1 MCQKKAWKGRNFM
14 TGNSWSLEKAKQ
26 FIKNFVGE
34 RTDYYMIV
42 TNKETEQE
50 GCAIITKD
58 KKVAVFEG
66 KDDGSEDRVYSQK
79 EFKEKYKIENIYVDY
94 GAVTI
99 EDIEMSICDRDLDT
113 EYREAL
119 AKSLVELKYISDTPL
134 NLKFGTEKQQKEL
147 ERVWKKPLKAKQI
160 TEIINSIMNEMKG
173 DFQYGR
179 FLKLASY
186 YLDTAKELQKREEK
200 KVKRAMEAR

>member
-1 MCQKKAWKGRNFM
+1 M
-14 TGNSWSLEKAKQ
+14 TGNSWNLEKAKQ

-34 RTDYYMIV
+34 KTDYYMIV

-160 TEIINSIMNEMKG
+160 TEIINNIMNEMKG

>member
-1 MCQKKAWKGRNFM
+1 M
-14 TGNSWSLEKAKQ
+14 TGNSWNLEKAKQ

-160 TEIINSIMNEMKG
+160 TEIINNIMNEMKG

-200 KVKRAMEAR
+200 KVKRAMG

>member
-1 MCQKKAWKGRNFM
+1 M
-14 TGNSWSLEKAKQ
+14 TGNSWNLEKAKQ

-42 TNKETEQE
+42 SNKETEQE

>member
-1 MCQKKAWKGRNFM
+1 M
-14 TGNSWSLEKAKQ
+14 TGNSWNLEKAKQ

-34 RTDYYMIV
+34 RADYYMIV

-160 TEIINSIMNEMKG
+160 TEIINNIMNEMKG

>member
-1 MCQKKAWKGRNFM
+1 M
-14 TGNSWSLEKAKQ
+14 TGNSWNLEKAKQ

-119 AKSLVELKYISDTPL
+119 AKRTKNKTSIIVELKYISDTPL

-160 TEIINSIMNEMKG
+160 TEIINNIMNEMKG

-186 YLDTAKELQKREEK
+186 YLDTAKELQKEK
-200 KVKRAMEAR
+200 KRK

>member
-1 MCQKKAWKGRNFM
+1 MKNS
-14 TGNSWSLEKAKQ
+14 SWSLEKAKQ

-34 RTDYYMIV
+34 KTDYYMII
-42 TNKETEQE
+42 TNKETQQE
-50 GCAIITKD
+50 GCAVITKD

-173 DFQYGR
+173 DFQYGQ

-186 YLDTAKELQKREEK
+186 YLDTAKELKKREEK
-200 KVKRAMEAR
+200 KIKRAMEAR

>member
-1 MCQKKAWKGRNFM
+1 MCQKKAWKGRKIM
-14 TGNSWSLEKAKQ
+14 TKSSWSLEKAKQ

>member
-1 MCQKKAWKGRNFM
+1 M
-14 TGNSWSLEKAKQ
+14 TGNSWNLEKAKQ

-58 KKVAVFEG
+58 KKVAVLEG

-160 TEIINSIMNEMKG
+160 TEIINNIMNEMKG

>member
-1 MCQKKAWKGRNFM
+1 MVIIKVDDINFIS
-14 TGNSWSLEKAKQ
+14 NEK
-26 FIKNFVGE
+26 
-34 RTDYYMIV
+34 TDYYIIV
-42 TNKETEQE
+42 NNKETEQE

-66 KDDGSEDRVYSQK
+66 KDDGSEDRIYSQK
-79 EFKEKYKIENIYVDY
+79 DFKEKYKIENIYVDY

-99 EDIEMSICDRDLDT
+99 EDIENDICDRDLDT

-134 NLKFGTEKQQKEL
+134 KLKYGTEKQQEEL
-147 ERVWKKPLKAKQI
+147 ERVWKRPLKAKQI
-160 TEIINSIMNEMKG
+160 KEIINSMMNEMKG

-179 FLKLASY
+179 FSKLASY
-186 YLDTAKELQKREEK
+186 YLETAKKLQKREEK

>member
-1 MCQKKAWKGRNFM
+1 ME
-14 TGNSWSLEKAKQ
+14 NSRWSLEKAKK

-34 RTDYYMIV
+34 KTDYYMIV
-42 TNKETEQE
+42 ANKETEQE
-50 GCAIITKD
+50 GCAVITKD

-66 KDDGSEDRVYSQK
+66 KDDGSEDRIYSQK

-94 GAVTI
+94 SAVTI
-99 EDIEMSICDRDLDT
+99 EDIEMDICDCALDT

-134 NLKFGTEKQQKEL
+134 KLKYGTEKQQKEL
-147 ERVWKKPLKAKQI
+147 EKVWKKPLKAKQI
-160 TEIINSIMNEMKG
+160 NEIINGMMNEMKG

-179 FLKLASY
+179 FSKLASY
-186 YLDTAKELQKREEK
+186 YLDTAKEMQKIEEK
-200 KVKRAMEAR
+200 KVKRAILGR

>member
-1 MCQKKAWKGRNFM
+1 M
-14 TGNSWSLEKAKQ
+14 TGNSWNLEKAKQ

-34 RTDYYMIV
+34 RTDYYMIIK
-42 TNKETEQE
+42 NKETDQE
-50 GCAIITKD
+50 GCAVITKD

-160 TEIINSIMNEMKG
+160 TEIINNIMNEMKG

>member
-1 MCQKKAWKGRNFM
+1 M
-14 TGNSWSLEKAKQ
+14 TGNSWNLEKAKQ

-160 TEIINSIMNEMKG
+160 TEIINNIMNEMKG

-179 FLKLASY
+179 FLKQASN
-186 YLDTAKELQKREEK
+186 YLDTAKELQKRDEK

>member
-1 MCQKKAWKGRNFM
+1 M
-14 TGNSWSLEKAKQ
+14 TGNSWNLEKAKQ

-42 TNKETEQE
+42 SNKETEQE

-160 TEIINSIMNEMKG
+160 TEIINNIMNEMKG

>member
-1 MCQKKAWKGRNFM
+1 M
-14 TGNSWSLEKAKQ
+14 TGNSWNLEKAKQ

-160 TEIINSIMNEMKG
+160 TEIINNIMNEMKG

-186 YLDTAKELQKREEK
+186 YLDTAKELQKREDE

>member
-1 MCQKKAWKGRNFM
+1 MAN
-14 TGNSWSLEKAKQ
+14 NSWNLEKAKK

-34 RTDYYMIV
+34 KTDYYMIV
-42 TNKETEQE
+42 ISKETQQE

-58 KKVAVFEG
+58 RKVAVFEG
-66 KDDGSEDRVYSQK
+66 KDDGSEDKIYSQK

-99 EDIEMSICDRDLDT
+99 EDIEMDICDYNLDT

-134 NLKFGTEKQQKEL
+134 KLKYGTEKQQEEL
-147 ERVWKKPLKAKQI
+147 SRVWKKPLKAKQI
-160 TEIINSIMNEMKG
+160 NEIINSIINEMKG

-179 FLKLASY
+179 FSKLASY
-186 YLDTAKELQKREEK
+186 YLSTAKDMQKKEEK

>member
-1 MCQKKAWKGRNFM
+1 M
-14 TGNSWSLEKAKQ
+14 TGNSWNLEKAKQ

-66 KDDGSEDRVYSQK
+66 KDDGGEDRVYSQK

-160 TEIINSIMNEMKG
+160 TEIINNIMNEMKG

>member
-1 MCQKKAWKGRNFM
+1 M
-14 TGNSWSLEKAKQ
+14 TGNSWNLEKAKQ

-160 TEIINSIMNEMKG
+160 TEIINNIMNEMKG

-200 KVKRAMEAR
+200 KVKRAIEAR

>member
-1 MCQKKAWKGRNFM
+1 ME
-14 TGNSWSLEKAKQ
+14 NSNWSLEKAKK
-26 FIKNFVGE
+26 FRKNFVGE
-34 RTDYYMIV
+34 KTDYYMIV
-42 TNKETEQE
+42 NNKETEQE

-66 KDDGSEDRVYSQK
+66 KDDGSEDRIYSQK
-79 EFKEKYKIENIYVDY
+79 DFKEKYKIENIYVDY

-99 EDIEMSICDRDLDT
+99 EDIENDICDRALDT

-134 NLKFGTEKQQKEL
+134 KLKYGTEKQQEEL
-147 ERVWKKPLKAKQI
+147 ERVWEKPLKAKQI
-160 TEIINSIMNEMKG
+160 KEIINSMMNEMKG

-179 FLKLASY
+179 FSKLASY
-186 YLDTAKELQKREEK
+186 YLETAKKLQKREEK

>member
-1 MCQKKAWKGRNFM
+1 M
-14 TGNSWSLEKAKQ
+14 TNNSWSLEKAKQ

-34 RTDYYMIV
+34 KTDYYMIV

-160 TEIINSIMNEMKG
+160 TEIINNIMNEMKG

>member
-1 MCQKKAWKGRNFM
+1 M

-58 KKVAVFEG
+58 KKVPVFEV

>member
-1 MCQKKAWKGRNFM
+1 M
-14 TGNSWSLEKAKQ
+14 TDNSWSLDKTKK
-26 FIKNFVGE
+26 FIKNFVDE
-34 RTDYYMIV
+34 KTDYYMIV
-42 TNKETEQE
+42 ANKETEQE

-99 EDIEMSICDRDLDT
+99 EDIEMDICDRALDT

-134 NLKFGTEKQQKEL
+134 KLQYGTEKQQKEL
-147 ERVWKKPLKAKQI
+147 ERAWKKPLKAEQI
-160 TEIINSIMNEMKG
+160 KDIKLLIPYYYAKINNNESIAQN
-173 DFQYGR
+173 D
-179 FLKLASY
+179 
-186 YLDTAKELQKREEK
+186 
-200 KVKRAMEAR
+200 

>member
-1 MCQKKAWKGRNFM
+1 M
-14 TGNSWSLEKAKQ
+14 TGNSWNLEKAKQ

-79 EFKEKYKIENIYVDY
+79 EFKEQYKIENIYVDY

-160 TEIINSIMNEMKG
+160 TEIINNIMNEMKG

>member
-1 MCQKKAWKGRNFM
+1 M
-14 TGNSWSLEKAKQ
+14 TNSSWSLAKAKQ

-34 RTDYYMIV
+34 KTDYYMIV

-66 KDDGSEDRVYSQK
+66 KDDGSEDRIYSQK

-99 EDIEMSICDRDLDT
+99 EDIENDICDRALDT

-134 NLKFGTEKQQKEL
+134 KLQYGTEQQQKEL

-160 TEIINSIMNEMKG
+160 NEIINSIMNEMKG

-179 FLKLASY
+179 FSKLASY
-186 YLDTAKELQKREEK
+186 YLDTAKEMQKREEK
-200 KVKRAMEAR
+200 KVKRAMGAR

>member
-1 MCQKKAWKGRNFM
+1 M
-14 TGNSWSLEKAKQ
+14 TGNSWNLEKAKQ

-99 EDIEMSICDRDLDT
+99 EDIEMSVCDRDLDT

-160 TEIINSIMNEMKG
+160 TEIINNIMNEMKG

>member
-1 MCQKKAWKGRNFM
+1 M
-14 TGNSWSLEKAKQ
+14 TGNSWNLEKAKQ

-34 RTDYYMIV
+34 RTDYYMIF

-50 GCAIITKD
+50 VCAIITKD

-66 KDDGSEDRVYSQK
+66 KDDGSEDRLYSQK

-160 TEIINSIMNEMKG
+160 TEIINNIMNEMKG

-186 YLDTAKELQKREEK
+186 YLDTAKELQKEK
-200 KVKRAMEAR
+200 KRK

>member
-1 MCQKKAWKGRNFM
+1 M
-14 TGNSWSLEKAKQ
+14 TGNSWNLEKAKQ

-160 TEIINSIMNEMKG
+160 TEIINNIMNEMKG

-200 KVKRAMEAR
+200 KVKRAMQAR

>member
-1 MCQKKAWKGRNFM
+1 M
-14 TGNSWSLEKAKQ
+14 TGNSWNLEKAKQ

-160 TEIINSIMNEMKG
+160 TEIINNIMNEMKG

>member
-1 MCQKKAWKGRNFM
+1 M
-14 TGNSWSLEKAKQ
+14 TGNSWNLEKAKQ

-99 EDIEMSICDRDLDT
+99 EDIEMDICDRDLDT

-119 AKSLVELKYISDTPL
+119 AKSLVKLKYISDTPL

-160 TEIINSIMNEMKG
+160 TEIINNIMNEMKG

>member
-1 MCQKKAWKGRNFM
+1 M
-14 TGNSWSLEKAKQ
+14 TGNSWNLEKAKQ

-147 ERVWKKPLKAKQI
+147 ERLWKKPLKAKQI
-160 TEIINSIMNEMKG
+160 TEIINNIMNEMKG

>member
-1 MCQKKAWKGRNFM
+1 M
-14 TGNSWSLEKAKQ
+14 TGNSWNLEKAKQ